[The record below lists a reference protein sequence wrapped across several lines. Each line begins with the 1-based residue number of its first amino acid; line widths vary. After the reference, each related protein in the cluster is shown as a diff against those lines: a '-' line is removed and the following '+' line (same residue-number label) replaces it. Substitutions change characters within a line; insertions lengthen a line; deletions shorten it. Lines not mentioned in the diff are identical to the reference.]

1 MIEMMMI
8 IIMIVMMMI
17 MMMIEMMMT
26 QMGDDDDDDYD
37 NDYDYEGIDKQFSA
51 KDVLYVRYEDLKDKS
66 TRIDAMRAISS
77 FLGLNHPSND
87 QLECAYL
94 LAESRHAHRVTD
106 AQAQLMTKS
115 EAYTR
120 PLACRMWNLFGASA
134 ARYNYSVW
142 GGYDCSN
149 ITEAVPRINV
159 GPQGEY
165 NHQWVKPGMQ
175 LLDFGDHFISNP
187 QQLSPPS
194 SYQGGGKMKK
204 KIAPSKRKP
213 KPKNNSMMKFSKQQQ
228 QHKQPSAPLVDI
240 AHQTAVATDESSPRH
255 NGDRAGV
262 GEMNAAAARGKPP
275 LDELVSLSGMSLEQA
290 MSPGAVI
297 AAVGRDKPAWAE
309 R

>member
-1 MIEMMMI
+1 
-8 IIMIVMMMI
+8 
-17 MMMIEMMMT
+17 
-26 QMGDDDDDDYD
+26 
-37 NDYDYEGIDKQFSA
+37 
-51 KDVLYVRYEDLKDKS
+51 
-66 TRIDAMRAISS
+66 
-77 FLGLNHPSND
+77 
-87 QLECAYL
+87 
-94 LAESRHAHRVTD
+94 
-106 AQAQLMTKS
+106 
-115 EAYTR
+115 
-120 PLACRMWNLFGASA
+120 MWNLFGASA

-255 NGDRAGV
+255 NRDGAGV
-262 GEMNAAAARGKPP
+262 VEMNAAARGKPP

>member
-1 MIEMMMI
+1 
-8 IIMIVMMMI
+8 
-17 MMMIEMMMT
+17 
-26 QMGDDDDDDYD
+26 
-37 NDYDYEGIDKQFSA
+37 
-51 KDVLYVRYEDLKDKS
+51 
-66 TRIDAMRAISS
+66 MRTIAS

-106 AQAQLMTKS
+106 SQAQLMTKA

-142 GGYDCSN
+142 GSYDCSN
-149 ITEAVPRINV
+149 ITVAVPRINV

-175 LLDFGDHFISNP
+175 LLDFGDHFISSP

-194 SYQGGGKMKK
+194 SYQGGGKKK
-204 KIAPSKRKP
+204 KKVTPSKRKP
-213 KPKNNSMMKFSKQQQ
+213 KPKNSTYNSMMMFSKQQYVQ
-228 QHKQPSAPLVDI
+228 QQLQRSNPLV
-240 AHQTAVATDESSPRH
+240 AHQTAADESSPRH
-255 NGDRAGV
+255 NGV
-262 GEMNAAAARGKPP
+262 GEMNAAATVRNAAARGKPP
-275 LDELVSLSGMSLEQA
+275 LDKLVSLSGMSLEQA

>member
-1 MIEMMMI
+1 MMMI
-8 IIMIVMMMI
+8 IIMIVMMM
-17 MMMIEMMMT
+17 MIEMMMT
-26 QMGDDDDDDYD
+26 QMNDDDDYD
-37 NDYDYEGIDKQFSA
+37 DYEGIDKQFSA

-66 TRIDAMRAISS
+66 TRIDAMRTISS

-134 ARYNYSVW
+134 TRYNYSVW

-149 ITEAVPRINV
+149 ITVAVPRINV

-175 LLDFGDHFISNP
+175 LLDFGDHFISN
-187 QQLSPPS
+187 LSPS
-194 SYQGGGKMKK
+194 SSNQGGGKMKK
-204 KIAPSKRKP
+204 KVAPSKRKP
-213 KPKNNSMMKFSKQQQ
+213 KPKNNSMMKLSKQQQ
-228 QHKQPSAPLVDI
+228 LLQQKQPSIPLVDI
-240 AHQTAVATDESSPRH
+240 AHQTAAAIDESSPRH
-255 NGDRAGV
+255 NGHGDEV
-262 GEMNAAAARGKPP
+262 GEMNAAARGKPP